1 MRRGSSGGRT
11 ASPNVLGDPAGRVA
25 SPPTSWPTP
34 GEAADQTVWLC
45 GLPGM
50 KFILTS
56 DHSGSRHQQPRARSP
71 RSLRR
76 PRKGPSPSAQARG
89 SERAGG
95 PASCCPA
102 QGPQTRC
109 AKGQA
114 PRHPRSLPSDLAL
127 PLRRGNSHGPR
138 AREWGQRVLI
148 KLYLHRQA
156 VGQICPAGWGVSS
169 WPARARP
176 TCGSGKGAG
185 PEGGHHPS
193 RAEEGSPRPRQG
205 VEHRTSGVPVP
216 RSGSLPASGSSS
228 GAKPGRSQGRWS
240 GRVKNR
246 GPGSCPGTRN
256 LNPGPRDLR
265 LGARLLRTPCP
276 PAAA

>member
-1 MRRGSSGGRT
+1 MGRT

-71 RSLRR
+71 RCLRR

-169 WPARARP
+169 WEHGPPAEVERGPAQKAVINPVAQRRVRP
-176 TCGSGKGAG
+176 ALDRVWSAG
-185 PEGGHHPS
+185 PL
-193 RAEEGSPRPRQG
+193 
-205 VEHRTSGVPVP
+205 
-216 RSGSLPASGSSS
+216 GSLSLGVGAS
-228 GAKPGRSQGRWS
+228 Q
-240 GRVKNR
+240 
-246 GPGSCPGTRN
+246 
-256 LNPGPRDLR
+256 
-265 LGARLLRTPCP
+265 
-276 PAAA
+276 PAALPLVRSRGEARVGGLGG